1 MIRPDPQVMVR
12 VDDRQLRLEDRLA
25 LGPGQPRLVGRMDPA
40 VLRRR
45 QDAST
50 GSCQAGL
57 SVSASP
63 CPGRAVS
70 VMREAARRRSGVVA
84 AGGRPKFI
92 AGARK
97 MRTAA
102 PPSVGQVASA
112 AESRAGRET
121 SNCRPHTVHW
131 KG

>member
-1 MIRPDPQVMVR
+1 MEEPR
-12 VDDRQLRLEDRLA
+12 A
-25 LGPGQPRLVGRMDPA
+25 GGP
-40 VLRRR
+40 
-45 QDAST
+45 
-50 GSCQAGL
+50 
-57 SVSASP
+57 
-63 CPGRAVS
+63 
-70 VMREAARRRSGVVA
+70 GVVA

-102 PPSVGQVASA
+102 APSVGQVASA